1 MGSLLLKVWER
12 IVVILMESG
21 NSVWFDIY
29 IFLLG
34 SVFLLLMVL
43 RVLVSFMLKLSDFF
57 FVSVIR
63 CFSIFSVCVSLRL
76 WLNDFFFKFM

>member
-1 MGSLLLKVWER
+1 MGSLSLKARER

-21 NSVWFDIY
+21 NSVRFDIY

-34 SVFLLLMVL
+34 SAFLLLMVS
-43 RVLVSFMLKLSDFF
+43 RVLVSFTLKSSDFF

-63 CFSIFSVCVSLRL
+63 RFSIFSVCVSLRS
-76 WLNDFFFKFM
+76 

>member
-1 MGSLLLKVWER
+1 MGSLLLKVCER

-76 WLNDFFFKFM
+76 

>member
-29 IFLLG
+29 IFLSG